1 MPVNTISNGI
11 ITNISTDRRTTFV
24 TVTYMEN
31 SGNRRR
37 EQTIRLVVEPR
48 TVVLNTNGIPVPASA
63 LEIGMTIDAT
73 FSSSMT
79 RSIPPQANAFM
90 IRIVRPARPRPR
102 PPRPKPQPPR
112 PRPPRPQPQPPEVTV
127 GTILNVDRNSRSF
140 TTISNQDFST
150 IIRFNV
156 SDDTRIFDRSGRPI
170 NFGRLSP
177 GMRVRVRHANFM
189 TPSIPPQTT
198 AFEVQVL

>member
-11 ITNISTDRRTTFV
+11 ITKISTDRRTTFV
-24 TVTYMEN
+24 TVTYMEE

-79 RSIPPQANAFM
+79 RSIPPQSAAFLIRVISRPLPQDM
-90 IRIVRPARPRPR
+90 TTIGRIVD
-102 PPRPKPQPPR
+102 
-112 PRPPRPQPQPPEVTV
+112 
-127 GTILNVDRNSRSF
+127 IDRRNRSF
-140 TTISNQDFST
+140 TTIQNENPSS
-150 IIRFNV
+150 IISFNV
-156 SDDTRIFDRSGRPI
+156 PEDAVILNRNGRPME
-170 NFGRLSP
+170 FSRLTP
-177 GMRVRVRHANFM
+177 GMRVRVRHATFM
-189 TPSIPPQTT
+189 TASIPPQTT
-198 AFEVQVL
+198 AFEVRVL